1 MNGVAS
7 SLTNAAAALLT
18 ACVMVAPVQAETH
31 IVEIRGMEF
40 VPAEI
45 DAAVGD
51 MVTWVNTDVLAH
63 TATAADGAWDSGL
76 LMEGDE
82 WSLVLESAGRID
94 YACTPHPVMTG
105 VINAQ

>member
-1 MNGVAS
+1 MNRGAS
-7 SLTNAAAALLT
+7 NFAVTALLT
-18 ACVMVAPVQAETH
+18 AGVMAVPAAAETY

-40 VPAEI
+40 IPAEI
-45 DAAVGD
+45 DVAVGD
-51 MVTWVNTDVLAH
+51 TITWMNADVLAH
-63 TATAADGAWDSGL
+63 TATAADGTWDSGL

-82 WSLVLESAGRID
+82 WSLVIKSAGRID